1 MKIFLVGGK
10 SGSGKSEVSKLI
22 KEYYIYK
29 LEECVITSFSKYLK
43 LYATELTDWDGNPAT
58 KPREYLQNIGDVVR
72 NIDKRFLTSRL
83 IEDIILYQKY
93 VDNIII
99 SDVRYPAE
107 IDELSLGQKQRITI
121 AGVLAINP
129 EYIVFD
135 EPTTM
140 IDSEGKEA
148 VYKIISTLKENGYT
162 IIYVTNNTEEILL
175 ADKILILDKGKIAET
190 INKQEL
196 LDKVDILKKYN
207 LKIPAVIKILEKLR
221 ENNIN
226 INVEEMSLDSVIEQV
241 VEVIKNEKCN

>member
-107 IDELSLGQKQRITI
+107 IDELSLSYD
-121 AGVLAINP
+121 N
-129 EYIVFD
+129 
-135 EPTTM
+135 
-140 IDSEGKEA
+140 
-148 VYKIISTLKENGYT
+148 VYSLYVDNQFRESKLTLKEQSHPSETSLETYQDFDIT
-162 IIYVTNNTEEILL
+162 IVNDSDLNSL
-175 ADKILILDKGKIAET
+175 K
-190 INKQEL
+190 
-196 LDKVDILKKYN
+196 DKVFKF
-207 LKIPAVIKILEKLR
+207 LEGL
-221 ENNIN
+221 ENETN
-226 INVEEMSLDSVIEQV
+226 
-241 VEVIKNEKCN
+241 K